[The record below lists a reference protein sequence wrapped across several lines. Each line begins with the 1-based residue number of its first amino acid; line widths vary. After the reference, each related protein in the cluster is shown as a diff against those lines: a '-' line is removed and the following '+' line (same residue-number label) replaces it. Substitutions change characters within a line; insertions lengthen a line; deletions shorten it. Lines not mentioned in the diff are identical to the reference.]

1 MPFDVHPGFLI
12 ILLVI
17 VLVLFG
23 PGRLPEVGGAVG
35 RALRQL
41 RSESQEED
49 GESRGEG
56 R

>member
-23 PGRLPEVGGAVG
+23 PGRLPELGSTVGK
-35 RALRQL
+35 ALRQM
-41 RSESQEED
+41 RRESQGED
-49 GESRGEG
+49 DEHPDDVR
-56 R
+56 